1 MKKIM
6 FDDQYGLTQ
15 AVLEGRKTQT
25 RRMFTAKRGTDV
37 QVVHSKGLD
46 KDGNPSNQDDIL
58 VFLTHPLVEN
68 KVTIDGVTY
77 DNFVKFV
84 YPNHHIGDI
93 LAIAQSYK
101 DVNYVKP
108 YGPEKVSELIKS
120 SGWNNKMFVKAEL
133 MPHHIKITDVRLE
146 QVKDISDED
155 CIKEGIRLL
164 NHEEVKQ
171 GIAPA
176 IYTIG
181 SSDKFQYYSPRN
193 AFFGLCCQLK
203 LPRPAWVVVYDFE
216 LVD

>member
-1 MKKIM
+1 M

-77 DNFVKFV
+77 NNFVKFV
-84 YPNHHIGDI
+84 YPNHHIGDV

-108 YGPEKVSELIKS
+108 YGPEKVSTLIKS
-120 SGWNNKMFVKAEL
+120 PGWNNKMFVKTEL
-133 MPHHIKITDVRLE
+133 MPHHIKITNVRFERLA
-146 QVKDISDED
+146 DISEED
-155 CIKEGIRLL
+155 CLKEGIFEDESLPGIYGYRKDHVMNSIGTPERAFNFLMKDMFGNMIFAL
-164 NHEEVKQ
+164 N
-171 GIAPA
+171 P
-176 IYTIG
+176 
-181 SSDKFQYYSPRN
+181 
-193 AFFGLCCQLK
+193 
-203 LPRPAWVVVYDFE
+203 WVIVYDFE